1 MKILSIIF
9 LLVGLVLCPGYL
21 VYGTMF
27 SGSEI
32 GEFQFVDRDVSS
44 FSFGVFRARSTGDD
58 HAKKESGIRLSPDMN
73 PIRLI
78 VKTSYLRNNTRM
90 HSRRRSSDFEL
101 SFYKSSDLLWTEPFQ
116 ISDSRS
122 DDRDQRKT
130 TVARSKTS
138 SQAIKLLTV
147 KEDANYKLRLKQL
160 SRQDLPISDLS
171 VEVRANVME
180 IDTKVWGT
188 GAGLVLLSL
197 FGFYLASRKS
207 SESPV

>member
-1 MKILSIIF
+1 MKILSLIF

-27 SGSEI
+27 SGTEI

-44 FSFGVFRARSTGDD
+44 FSFGVLSTTSTGDD
-58 HAKKESGIRLSPDMN
+58 RAKKESGIRLSPDMN

-78 VKTSYLRNNTRM
+78 VKTNYLLDNTRV
-90 HSRRRSSDFEL
+90 HSRRRSSDFEI

-116 ISDSRS
+116 ISDSLA
-122 DDRDQRKT
+122 DDSQNRRT
-130 TVARSKTS
+130 TVARSKSS

-147 KEDANYKLRLKQL
+147 AEDANYKLRLKQL

-171 VEVRANVME
+171 VQVRANVME

-197 FGFYLASRKS
+197 FGFYFASKKS
-207 SESPV
+207 SI